1 MNNQEYNSFKKKM
14 NVYKNFVNTSTL
26 NRLSNRVRTGKL
38 EPGQGL
44 TNAKNKADI
53 EHQKKQLRFYSLI
66 AQDILKRAP
75 AAPPCIPVNGSAK
88 SGIRKTGEA
97 VTQICGDFCAKQA
110 KKACGAVSGAV
121 GGTAR
126 TVRGA
131 TGTMLGAVGG
141 VFKKKRRE
149 RSLPMPARSP
159 TLSPTLPPAIRI
171 EMIRNLVKN
180 GVLKNIVS
188 KNKNST
194 RSNINR
200 MSENRLI
207 TLARNKNV
215 TIPRSLRKPT

>member
-1 MNNQEYNSFKKKM
+1 MMNNQEYNSFKKKM
-14 NVYKNFVNTSTL
+14 NVYKNFVNTNTL
-26 NRLSNRVRTGKL
+26 NRLSNRVRTGNL

-53 EHQKKQLRFYSLI
+53 EYKKKTIIFY
-66 AQDILKRAP
+66 ATAARTGVANRKNYP
-75 AAPPCIPVNGSAK
+75 TAPPCIPVNGSAK

-110 KKACGAVSGAV
+110 QKACGAVSGAV

-159 TLSPTLPPAIRI
+159 TLSPAIRI
-171 EMIRNLVKN
+171 EMIRNLLKN

-188 KNKNST
+188 KNKNNT
-194 RSNINR
+194 RSNINK
-200 MSENRLI
+200 MSENRLR
-207 TLARNKNV
+207 TLAQNRGVRIPQTLNK
-215 TIPRSLRKPT
+215 PK